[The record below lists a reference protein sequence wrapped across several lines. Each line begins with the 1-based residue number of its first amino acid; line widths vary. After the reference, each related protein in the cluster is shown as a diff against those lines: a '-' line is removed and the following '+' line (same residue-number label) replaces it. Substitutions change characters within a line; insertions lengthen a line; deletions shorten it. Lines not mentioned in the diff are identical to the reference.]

1 MIHIV
6 IGTKAQLIKMAPIMR
21 RLQERGIAY
30 NYIATGQHQSTM
42 NDIHANFGIRGP
54 DIRLYSGPDI
64 TSIMSMAVFGAH
76 ILWKT
81 LRQRAIIFRS
91 DRNGIVLVHGDTFST
106 LLGALMGRLCGV
118 KVGHVESG
126 LRSFN
131 LLAPFPEE
139 LTRLAVFR
147 LSRYYFCPGDWA
159 VENLKRQRGVKVNT
173 GANTLADALG
183 YALLVGDKVPPGLI
197 PEHPFAVVTLH
208 RFENIRS
215 PESMKRLINAVLMV
229 AEQHRLLFVLHTPT
243 EIRLRRFDYY
253 DSLYAHPNI
262 QLRPRYDYFDFMQL
276 IQHAAFVV
284 SDGGSNQEE
293 CYYLGKPLLLLREVT
308 ERQEGLGANAVLS
321 RFEPEVIRK
330 FLDGYET
337 LAKSPVQQ
345 QTSPT
350 DIIIDA
356 CSDFYS
362 APLLLQ
368 E

>member
-6 IGTKAQLIKMAPIMR
+6 IGTKAQLIKMAPVMR
-21 RLQERGIAY
+21 RLQERGIEY

-42 NDIHANFGIRGP
+42 DDIHANFGIRGP
-54 DIRLYSGPDI
+54 DVRLYSGPDI
-64 TSIMSMAVFGAH
+64 TSIMSMAVFGAR
-76 ILWKT
+76 ILWKA
-81 LRQRAIIFRS
+81 LRQRATIFRS
-91 DRNGIVLVHGDTFST
+91 DRNGIVLAHGDTVST

-147 LSRYYFCPGDWA
+147 LSQYYFCPGDWA
-159 VENLKRQRGVKVNT
+159 IENLKRYCGVKINT

-183 YALLVGDKVPPGLI
+183 YALPTDDKVPPGLI
-197 PEHPFAVVTLH
+197 PENPFAVATLH

-215 PESMKRLINAVLMV
+215 PESMMRLIDAVLMV
-229 AEQHRLLFVLHTPT
+229 AEQHRLLFVLHAPT
-243 EIRLRRFDYY
+243 EIRLRRFGYY
-253 DSLYAHPNI
+253 DRLAAHPNI
-262 QLRPRYDYFDFMQL
+262 DLRPRYDYFDFIRL
-276 IQHAAFVV
+276 ILRSEFVV

-293 CYYLGKPLLLLREVT
+293 CHYLGKPLLLLREVT
-308 ERQEGLGANAVLS
+308 ERLEGLDTNAVLS
-321 RFEPEVIRK
+321 RFEPEAIRK
-330 FLDGYET
+330 FLRNYKE
-337 LAKSPVQQ
+337 LAKPPAQQ

-356 CSDFYS
+356 CSEFHS
-362 APLLLQ
+362 SLLIQ

>member
-21 RLQERGIAY
+21 RLQERGIVY
-30 NYIATGQHQSTM
+30 GYIATGQHQSTM
-42 NDIHANFGIRGP
+42 SDIHANFGIRGP

-64 TSIMSMAVFGAH
+64 TSIMSMAGFGAR

-81 LRQRAIIFRS
+81 LRQRAVIFRG

-106 LLGALMGRLCGV
+106 LLGALMGRLCGI
-118 KVGHVESG
+118 KVAHVESG

-147 LSRYYFCPGDWA
+147 LSHYYFCPGKWA
-159 VENLKRQRGVKVNT
+159 AENLKGLRGVKVDT

-183 YALLVGDKVPPGLI
+183 YAQQAIDQARPGLI
-197 PEHPFAVVTLH
+197 PDHAFAVVTLH

-215 PESMKRLINAVLMV
+215 SESMKRLVLAVLMV
-229 AEQHRLLFVLHTPT
+229 AERHSLLFVLHNPT
-243 EIRLRRFDYY
+243 EIRLRRFGYY
-253 DSLYAHPNI
+253 DRLAAHPNI
-262 QLRPRYDYFDFMQL
+262 QLRPRYDYFDFMRL
-276 IQHAAFVV
+276 IRHAEFVL

-293 CYYLGKPLLLLREVT
+293 CHYLGKPLLLLRDVT

-321 RFEPEVIRK
+321 RFQPEVIQG
-330 FLDGYET
+330 FLSDYPQ
-337 LAKSPVQQ
+337 LAKPPVRLM
-345 QTSPT
+345 TSPT
-350 DIIIDA
+350 NVIIDA
-356 CSDFYS
+356 CAKFHERSL
-362 APLLLQ
+362 A
-368 E
+368 

>member
-42 NDIHANFGIRGP
+42 DDLHANFGIRGP

-64 TSIMSMAVFGAH
+64 TSIMSMVVFGAR

-106 LLGALMGRLCGV
+106 LLGAMMGRLCGV
-118 KVGHVESG
+118 KIGHVESG

-147 LSRYYFCPGDWA
+147 LAHNYFCPGDWA

-208 RFENIRS
+208 RFENMHS
-215 PESMKRLINAVLMV
+215 LASMMRLINAVLMV

-243 EIRLRRFDYY
+243 AIRLRRFGYY
-253 DSLYAHPNI
+253 DHLAAHPNI
-262 QLRPRYDYFDFMQL
+262 NLRPRYDYFDFMRL
-276 IQHAAFVV
+276 IQRAEFVV

-308 ERQEGLGANAVLS
+308 ERQEGLGTNAVLS
-321 RFEPEVIRK
+321 QFEPNLIQNFLTNYRK
-330 FLDGYET
+330 
-337 LAKSPVQQ
+337 LAKPPEEQA
-345 QTSPT
+345 TSPSN
-350 DIIIDA
+350 IIIEA
-356 CSDFYS
+356 CSPYY
-362 APLLLQ
+362 AHTKTQP
-368 E
+368 

>member
-42 NDIHANFGIRGP
+42 SDIHANFDIRGP

-64 TSIMSMAVFGAH
+64 TSVMSMAVFGMR

-81 LRQRAIIFRS
+81 VRTRTVIFCG
-91 DRNGIVLVHGDTFST
+91 DGNGIVLVHGDTFST

-139 LTRLAVFR
+139 LTRIAVFR
-147 LSRYYFCPGDWA
+147 LSHYYFCSSDWA
-159 VENLKRQRGVKVNT
+159 VENLQRFCGVKVNT

-183 YALLVGDKVPPGLI
+183 YALSTNNQVRPGLI
-197 PEHPFAVVTLH
+197 PDDPFAVVTLH

-215 PESMKRLINAVLMV
+215 PEAMKRLLDAVLMI
-229 AEQHRLLFVLHTPT
+229 AERQRLLFVLHTPT
-243 EIRLRRFDYY
+243 EIRLRRFGYY
-253 DSLYAHPNI
+253 RLLENHPNI
-262 QLRPRYDYFDFMQL
+262 QFRPRYDYFDFMRL
-276 IQHAAFVV
+276 IQRAAFVV

-293 CYYLGKPLLLLREVT
+293 CHYLGKPLLLLRDVT
-308 ERQEGLGANAVLS
+308 ERHEGLGQNAVLS
-321 RFEPEVIRK
+321 QFSPAKIRA
-330 FLDGYET
+330 FLDDYPR
-337 LAKSPVQQ
+337 LARSPLRLER
-345 QTSPT
+345 SPS
-350 DIIIDA
+350 DVIIDA
-356 CSDFYS
+356 CAAFFS
-362 APLLLQ
+362 ATV
-368 E
+368 